1 MLFPAPTTLSCIPAH
16 ATDHGPPIR
25 PCLGGRRRC
34 YLACQCHHGRAVRAK
49 AERAN
54 AILLEALDDGSLA
67 VWDTDLRTGA
77 IAWTK
82 PLRRLV
88 GLDDDAGG
96 WDEFVHPEDRD
107 VIDRM
112 THPPADGP
120 NALASAFRVVRPDGT
135 VIRLHANVRVH
146 RDADGEPTRIRGI
159 VTKVT
164 DRSGVVQAHDGSRS
178 FLDAIVE
185 HIPAV
190 VVVKDAAELRFVR
203 VNRAGQELLGFTNDE
218 LMGKSDEDLLA
229 PHDAIARMTADREVL
244 RAGTLVDLPAEAV
257 VGPDGTTRILHTRK
271 IPVMGDDGQPRFL
284 LAISE
289 DVTEWEVST
298 QELQLARDAAEEA
311 NRAKNEFLSRMS
323 HELRTP
329 LNAIMGFSQLLELE
343 ASGTRE
349 QQSAAQIVRAGRH
362 LLDLINEVL
371 DVSSIEAGRLAL
383 SMEPVPVRDVVV
395 EVLELMSPIALQ
407 HSITV
412 VGDRGG
418 DEPEYVRADRQR
430 LKQVL
435 VNLVANAVKYNRE
448 GGVVHVKF
456 EPRDGGRVRVC
467 VTDTGPGLS
476 AQEQEKLFTP
486 FERLG
491 ADGSEIEG
499 TGLGLVLSQRLVE
512 AMGGTLTVES
522 EPGAGS
528 TFWFDLESCGE
539 VTVELP
545 PGIHPPP
552 AVASQPTC
560 RVLYIEDNLA
570 NVLLV
575 ERLLEHRPNV
585 ELIVAMHGQLG
596 LDLAF
601 EHQPDLLLVDI
612 NLPDLSGHT
621 ILRRLRADART
632 SATPIVVVSAD
643 ATSSQI
649 AACKAAGADDYLTKP
664 FDIPAFFAVVD
675 EFLAGTATSADPF
688 AARSDT
694 CPEGFEPTVLA
705 LLRRINDHE
714 GSIDLIDAYERE
726 SRSQL
731 RRLIQAS
738 AGGDT
743 AGAQGLAHS
752 MRGATGTIGAVHL
765 AALLGRLEAA
775 IGAGSDDVGV
785 LVVAVSTE
793 LDRAVSVLRQLFAA
807 A

>member
-1 MLFPAPTTLSCIPAH
+1 M
-16 ATDHGPPIR
+16 
-25 PCLGGRRRC
+25 
-34 YLACQCHHGRAVRAK
+34 
-49 AERAN
+49 
-54 AILLEALDDGSLA
+54 
-67 VWDTDLRTGA
+67 
-77 IAWTK
+77 
-82 PLRRLV
+82 
-88 GLDDDAGG
+88 
-96 WDEFVHPEDRD
+96 
-107 VIDRM
+107 
-112 THPPADGP
+112 
-120 NALASAFRVVRPDGT
+120 
-135 VIRLHANVRVH
+135 
-146 RDADGEPTRIRGI
+146 
-159 VTKVT
+159 TKVT

-298 QELQLARDAAEEA
+298 QE
-311 NRAKNEFLSRMS
+311 
-323 HELRTP
+323 
-329 LNAIMGFSQLLELE
+329 
-343 ASGTRE
+343 
-349 QQSAAQIVRAGRH
+349 
-362 LLDLINEVL
+362 
-371 DVSSIEAGRLAL
+371 
-383 SMEPVPVRDVVV
+383 
-395 EVLELMSPIALQ
+395 
-407 HSITV
+407 
-412 VGDRGG
+412 
-418 DEPEYVRADRQR
+418 
-430 LKQVL
+430 
-435 VNLVANAVKYNRE
+435 
-448 GGVVHVKF
+448 
-456 EPRDGGRVRVC
+456 
-467 VTDTGPGLS
+467 
-476 AQEQEKLFTP
+476 QEKLFTP

-499 TGLGLVLSQRLVE
+499 TGLGLVRSQRLVE

-545 PGIHPPP
+545 PGMQPPP
-552 AVASQPTC
+552 AVVSQPTC
-560 RVLYIEDNLA
+560 RVLYIEDNLG

-688 AARSDT
+688 ATRSDT
-694 CPEGFEPTVLA
+694 CPEEFEPTVLA

-775 IGAGSDDVGV
+775 IGAGSDDVGA